1 MPHLICQSGENQGKI
16 YSLNKDE
23 IVIGRDITCLIRIL
37 DTRVSRNHCKI
48 VRNKKEFELTD
59 LNSKNGTMV
68 NGTQIKTKRLS
79 HSDIIT
85 IGHIN
90 FLFSTDSTPKADISP
105 KKHATVLIPQ
115 EWSSADSQVQ
125 LRLPS
130 TKIPAPIEHPKLAKK
145 KSVKSQNDQN
155 RLRIYY
161 EVGQILSSLLDQNI
175 LLDKIMESIFTV
187 IPAERGFVMLLD
199 DNQQQMKPVAV
210 RSRKGIDKEH
220 PMTISRKIVDMV
232 MHDQVAVVSSDA
244 TIDPRFKASDSVVAQ
259 GVRSAMC
266 VPLLYKEKLIGL
278 IHVDTFSQ
286 RNAFTEEDLRLLSGI
301 ANQAAIALENA
312 MLYSR
317 TQQQIRELSAVLEVS
332 RAISANLN
340 TDIVLQMIM
349 RYSLNLL
356 QAESGSIMML
366 DETSGELSI
375 KAAVGLNEEI
385 INKEKRKLGEGIA
398 GWVAQSAQPLLL
410 RDGLHDSQ
418 FRNIKKK
425 ESVKDA
431 LCVPLT
437 YQGKV
442 LGVISVNNRVGEKTF
457 QDKDLELLS
466 TFASQAAIAIHNSRL
481 YSYLREIYVST
492 IKAFAV
498 AIEARDPYTRGH
510 SERISQFAVAIAQE
524 MNLESDQ
531 LDTIRD
537 AALLHDIGKIGV
549 RESILQKPTK
559 LNDDEYREMQRH
571 AVLGTQILQSIPS
584 LKPLLS
590 IVHHHQEK
598 FNGTGYPDKLSGVSI
613 PLGARIIAVADAF
626 EAMTSDRPYR
636 PARSVKQAI
645 KELKKFSGTQFDPSI
660 VTAFIHILERSEND

>member
-1 MPHLICQSGENQGKI
+1 MPYLICQSGENQGKT
-16 YSLNKDE
+16 YPLNKDE
-23 IVIGRDITCLIRIL
+23 IVIGRDINCLIRIL

-48 VRNKKEFELTD
+48 IKNDKEFELTD

-68 NGTQIKTKRLS
+68 NGTAIKSKRLN

-85 IGHIN
+85 IGQIN
-90 FLFSTDSTPKADISP
+90 FLFSTTPKQKDTISH
-105 KKHATVLIPQ
+105 KKQATVLFPK

-130 TKIPAPIEHPKLAKK
+130 SKIQSPIEQAKLSKK
-145 KSVKSQNDQN
+145 KAVGSHSDQD

-161 EVGQILSSLLDQNI
+161 EIGQILSSLLDQNM

-199 DNQQQMKPVAV
+199 ESQHQMKLVAV

-244 TIDPRFKASDSVVAQ
+244 AIDPRFKASDSVIAQ

-266 VPLLYKEKLIGL
+266 VPLLCKEKLTGL

-286 RNAFTEEDLRLLSGI
+286 RNAFTEADLKLLSGI

-425 ESVKDA
+425 EEVKDA

-457 QDKDLELLS
+457 QDQDLELLS
-466 TFASQAAIAIHNSRL
+466 TFAAQAAIAIHNSRL

-492 IKAFAV
+492 IKAFAA

-510 SERISQFAVAIAQE
+510 SERIAKYAVAIAQE
-524 MNLESDQ
+524 MNLDSEQ

-549 RESILQKPTK
+549 RESILQKPTA
-559 LNDDEYREMQRH
+559 LDEEEYREMQRH

-584 LKPLLS
+584 LKPLLT

-598 FNGTGYPDKLSGVSI
+598 FNGTGYPDKLSGISI

-636 PARSVKQAI
+636 SARSIKQAI
-645 KELKKFSGTQFDPSI
+645 KELKKFSGTQFDPTI
-660 VTAFIHILERSEND
+660 VTSFIRILDRSESN

>member
-1 MPHLICQSGENQGKI
+1 MPYLICQSGENQGKT
-16 YSLNKDE
+16 YQLNQDE
-23 IVIGRDITCLIRIL
+23 IIIGRDINCLIRIM

-48 VRNKKEFELTD
+48 VKTRKEFVLID
-59 LNSKNGTMV
+59 LNSKNGTLV
-68 NGTQIKTKRLS
+68 NGKQIKSKRLN

-90 FLFSTDSTPKADISP
+90 FMFSTKSKQKDKLLH
-105 KKHATVLIPQ
+105 KKHATVLIPK

-125 LRLPS
+125 IRLPTS
-130 TKIPAPIEHPKLAKK
+130 EIHPPTEKPKVSKK
-145 KSVKSQNDQN
+145 KAVGSHSDQD

-161 EVGQILSSLLDQNI
+161 EIGQILSSLLDQNV

-187 IPAERGFVMLLD
+187 IPAERGFVMLSD
-199 DNQQQMKPVAV
+199 DNQRQMKPVAV
-210 RSRKGIDKEH
+210 RSRKGIDQEH
-220 PMTISRKIVDMV
+220 PMTISRKIVEMV

-244 TIDPRFKASDSVVAQ
+244 AIDPRFKASDSVIAQ

-286 RNAFTEEDLRLLSGI
+286 RNAFTEEDLKLLSGI
-301 ANQAAIALENA
+301 ANHAAIALENA
-312 MLYSR
+312 RLYFR
-317 TQQQIRELSAVLEVS
+317 TQQQIRELSALLEVS

-385 INKEKRKLGEGIA
+385 IHKEKRKLGEGIA
-398 GWVAQSAQPLLL
+398 GWVAQTGQPLLL
-410 RDGLHDSQ
+410 RNGLQDSQ

-425 ESVKDA
+425 EAVKDA

-437 YQGKV
+437 YQEKV
-442 LGVISVNNRVGEKTF
+442 LGVISVNNRVGDKTF

-466 TFASQAAIAIHNSRL
+466 TFAAQAAIAIHNAKI

-492 IKAFAV
+492 IKAFAA

-510 SERISQFAVAIAQE
+510 SERIAKYAVAIAQDLKLDSE
-524 MNLESDQ
+524 L

-549 RESILQKPTK
+549 RESILQKPTA
-559 LNDDEYREMQRH
+559 LDDGEYREMQRH
-571 AVLGTQILQSIPS
+571 AILGTQILQSIPS
-584 LKPLLS
+584 LKPLLA

-598 FNGTGYPDKLSGVSI
+598 FNGTGYPDRLSGVSI

-636 PARSVKQAI
+636 PARNVKQAI
-645 KELKKFSGTQFDPSI
+645 KELKKYAGTQFDPAI
-660 VTAFIHILERSEND
+660 VSAFIQILERSDSA